1 MELRILDL
9 ESKNNKLKQDN
20 IELVQQIKNIYVK
33 GCDAA
38 QSENSYVKGCDAAQ
52 STKACAL
59 DNKQYFSKSYIKMND
74 LKEPKHGK
82 SKAISIGPS
91 KRKEGFELEGERCL
105 YGPQSRCLQK
115 E

>member
-1 MELRILDL
+1 M
-9 ESKNNKLKQDN
+9 KLKQDN
-20 IELVQQIKNIYVK
+20 IELIQQIKNIYVK

-52 STKACAL
+52 STKAYAL
-59 DNKQYFSKSYIKMND
+59 DNKQYFSKSYIKIND

-82 SKAISIGPS
+82 SKAISIGPSNTS